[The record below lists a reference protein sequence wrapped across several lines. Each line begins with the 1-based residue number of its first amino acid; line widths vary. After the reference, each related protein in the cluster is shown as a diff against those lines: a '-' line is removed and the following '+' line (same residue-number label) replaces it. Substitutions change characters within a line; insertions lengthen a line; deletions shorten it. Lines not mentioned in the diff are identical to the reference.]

1 MQLIGRAKVI
11 IFVEINQSDDIKIEN
26 NVFWDRYCPVFRDIT
41 VRIEKENIFSFS
53 ELLTSGEIR
62 FII

>member
-26 NVFWDRYCPVFRDIT
+26 NVFWDRYRPVLRDIT
-41 VRIEKENIFSFS
+41 VRIEKENIFSFFWA
-53 ELLTSGEIR
+53 LDIG
-62 FII
+62 